1 MQYPHVK
8 EMPTDRARGVIALH
22 EENCTA
28 CMLCARECP
37 DWCIYIEG
45 HKYLAPPR
53 REGGKP
59 RQKNALDRF
68 DIDYALCMYC
78 GICVEVCPFEALFWT
93 PEYEYSEPRIAD
105 LAPRQRAP
113 QRVDGHRARLR
124 ALRGR
129 FRAEGVEGSPVIAEH
144 VAFGIIA
151 AVMVASALRV
161 VTTRDIVHAAL
172 YLVIV
177 LAGVAALFL
186 LVGAEFTGIT
196 QVLIYIGAVIVL
208 FLFGI
213 MLTRSD
219 FDQDE
224 ETDHKRKFP
233 AILTALLLAAVM
245 IGALVD
251 RFEDVELD
259 ATPQTTA
266 QVSDELFSQYI
277 VPFEAVSVLLL
288 AALIGAIV
296 IARREEGG

>member
-1 MQYPHVK
+1 M
-8 EMPTDRARGVIALH
+8 
-22 EENCTA
+22 
-28 CMLCARECP
+28 
-37 DWCIYIEG
+37 
-45 HKYLAPPR
+45 
-53 REGGKP
+53 
-59 RQKNALDRF
+59 
-68 DIDYALCMYC
+68 
-78 GICVEVCPFEALFWT
+78 
-93 PEYEYSEPRIAD
+93 
-105 LAPRQRAP
+105 
-113 QRVDGHRARLR
+113 
-124 ALRGR
+124 
-129 FRAEGVEGSPVIAEH
+129 IAEH

-196 QVLIYIGAVIVL
+196 QILIYIGAVIVL

-219 FDQDE
+219 FDQDT
-224 ETDHKRKFP
+224 ETDHKLKFP
-233 AILTALLLAAVM
+233 AILTALLLLAVM

-259 ATPQTTA
+259 ANPQTTA

>member
-1 MQYPHVK
+1 M
-8 EMPTDRARGVIALH
+8 
-22 EENCTA
+22 
-28 CMLCARECP
+28 
-37 DWCIYIEG
+37 
-45 HKYLAPPR
+45 
-53 REGGKP
+53 
-59 RQKNALDRF
+59 
-68 DIDYALCMYC
+68 
-78 GICVEVCPFEALFWT
+78 
-93 PEYEYSEPRIAD
+93 
-105 LAPRQRAP
+105 
-113 QRVDGHRARLR
+113 
-124 ALRGR
+124 
-129 FRAEGVEGSPVIAEH
+129 IAEH

-186 LVGAEFTGIT
+186 LLGAEFTGIT

-213 MLTRSD
+213 MLTRAG
-219 FDQDE
+219 FDQDN
-224 ETDHKRKFP
+224 ETDHKRKLKIP
-233 AILTALLLAAVM
+233 AALTALLLLAVM

-251 RFEDVELD
+251 RFEDVKLD
-259 ATPQTTA
+259 ANLPGGLTPQTTA

>member
-1 MQYPHVK
+1 M
-8 EMPTDRARGVIALH
+8 
-22 EENCTA
+22 
-28 CMLCARECP
+28 
-37 DWCIYIEG
+37 
-45 HKYLAPPR
+45 
-53 REGGKP
+53 
-59 RQKNALDRF
+59 
-68 DIDYALCMYC
+68 
-78 GICVEVCPFEALFWT
+78 
-93 PEYEYSEPRIAD
+93 
-105 LAPRQRAP
+105 
-113 QRVDGHRARLR
+113 
-124 ALRGR
+124 
-129 FRAEGVEGSPVIAEH
+129 IAEH

-233 AILTALLLAAVM
+233 AILTALLLLAVM

-251 RFEDVELD
+251 RFDDVKLD
-259 ATPQTTA
+259 ANPQTTA

>member
-1 MQYPHVK
+1 M
-8 EMPTDRARGVIALH
+8 
-22 EENCTA
+22 
-28 CMLCARECP
+28 
-37 DWCIYIEG
+37 
-45 HKYLAPPR
+45 
-53 REGGKP
+53 
-59 RQKNALDRF
+59 
-68 DIDYALCMYC
+68 
-78 GICVEVCPFEALFWT
+78 
-93 PEYEYSEPRIAD
+93 
-105 LAPRQRAP
+105 
-113 QRVDGHRARLR
+113 
-124 ALRGR
+124 
-129 FRAEGVEGSPVIAEH
+129 IAEH

>member
-1 MQYPHVK
+1 M
-8 EMPTDRARGVIALH
+8 
-22 EENCTA
+22 
-28 CMLCARECP
+28 
-37 DWCIYIEG
+37 
-45 HKYLAPPR
+45 
-53 REGGKP
+53 
-59 RQKNALDRF
+59 
-68 DIDYALCMYC
+68 
-78 GICVEVCPFEALFWT
+78 
-93 PEYEYSEPRIAD
+93 
-105 LAPRQRAP
+105 
-113 QRVDGHRARLR
+113 
-124 ALRGR
+124 
-129 FRAEGVEGSPVIAEH
+129 IAEH

-233 AILTALLLAAVM
+233 AILTALLLLAVM

-251 RFEDVELD
+251 RFEGVKLD
-259 ATPQTTA
+259 PTPQTTA

>member
-1 MQYPHVK
+1 M
-8 EMPTDRARGVIALH
+8 
-22 EENCTA
+22 
-28 CMLCARECP
+28 
-37 DWCIYIEG
+37 
-45 HKYLAPPR
+45 
-53 REGGKP
+53 
-59 RQKNALDRF
+59 
-68 DIDYALCMYC
+68 
-78 GICVEVCPFEALFWT
+78 
-93 PEYEYSEPRIAD
+93 
-105 LAPRQRAP
+105 
-113 QRVDGHRARLR
+113 
-124 ALRGR
+124 
-129 FRAEGVEGSPVIAEH
+129 IAEH

-233 AILTALLLAAVM
+233 AILTALLLLAVM

-251 RFEDVELD
+251 RFEDVKID
-259 ATPQTTA
+259 ASPQTTA

>member
-1 MQYPHVK
+1 M
-8 EMPTDRARGVIALH
+8 
-22 EENCTA
+22 
-28 CMLCARECP
+28 
-37 DWCIYIEG
+37 
-45 HKYLAPPR
+45 
-53 REGGKP
+53 
-59 RQKNALDRF
+59 
-68 DIDYALCMYC
+68 
-78 GICVEVCPFEALFWT
+78 
-93 PEYEYSEPRIAD
+93 
-105 LAPRQRAP
+105 
-113 QRVDGHRARLR
+113 
-124 ALRGR
+124 
-129 FRAEGVEGSPVIAEH
+129 IAEH

-219 FDQDE
+219 FDQDT

-233 AILTALLLAAVM
+233 AVLTALLLLAVM

-251 RFEDVELD
+251 RFEDVRLD

>member
-1 MQYPHVK
+1 M
-8 EMPTDRARGVIALH
+8 
-22 EENCTA
+22 
-28 CMLCARECP
+28 
-37 DWCIYIEG
+37 
-45 HKYLAPPR
+45 
-53 REGGKP
+53 
-59 RQKNALDRF
+59 
-68 DIDYALCMYC
+68 
-78 GICVEVCPFEALFWT
+78 
-93 PEYEYSEPRIAD
+93 
-105 LAPRQRAP
+105 
-113 QRVDGHRARLR
+113 
-124 ALRGR
+124 
-129 FRAEGVEGSPVIAEH
+129 IAEH

-177 LAGVAALFL
+177 LAGVASLFL

-196 QVLIYIGAVIVL
+196 QILIYIGAVIVL

-224 ETDHKRKFP
+224 ETDHKRRFP
-233 AILTALLLAAVM
+233 AILTALLLLAVM

-251 RFEDVELD
+251 RFEDVKLD
-259 ATPQTTA
+259 ANPQTTA

>member
-1 MQYPHVK
+1 M
-8 EMPTDRARGVIALH
+8 
-22 EENCTA
+22 
-28 CMLCARECP
+28 
-37 DWCIYIEG
+37 
-45 HKYLAPPR
+45 
-53 REGGKP
+53 
-59 RQKNALDRF
+59 
-68 DIDYALCMYC
+68 
-78 GICVEVCPFEALFWT
+78 
-93 PEYEYSEPRIAD
+93 
-105 LAPRQRAP
+105 
-113 QRVDGHRARLR
+113 
-124 ALRGR
+124 
-129 FRAEGVEGSPVIAEH
+129 IAEH

-219 FDQDE
+219 FDQDTE
-224 ETDHKRKFP
+224 PDHKRKFP

-259 ATPQTTA
+259 ASPQTTA

>member
-1 MQYPHVK
+1 M
-8 EMPTDRARGVIALH
+8 
-22 EENCTA
+22 
-28 CMLCARECP
+28 
-37 DWCIYIEG
+37 
-45 HKYLAPPR
+45 
-53 REGGKP
+53 
-59 RQKNALDRF
+59 
-68 DIDYALCMYC
+68 
-78 GICVEVCPFEALFWT
+78 
-93 PEYEYSEPRIAD
+93 
-105 LAPRQRAP
+105 
-113 QRVDGHRARLR
+113 
-124 ALRGR
+124 
-129 FRAEGVEGSPVIAEH
+129 IAEH

-213 MLTRSD
+213 MLTRTGFTQD
-219 FDQDE
+219 DE
-224 ETDHKRKFP
+224 EADHPRRFP
-233 AILTALLLAAVM
+233 AVLTALLLLAVM

-251 RFEDVELD
+251 RFQDVRLD
-259 ATPQTTA
+259 ANLPGGQTPQTTA

>member
-1 MQYPHVK
+1 M
-8 EMPTDRARGVIALH
+8 
-22 EENCTA
+22 
-28 CMLCARECP
+28 
-37 DWCIYIEG
+37 
-45 HKYLAPPR
+45 
-53 REGGKP
+53 
-59 RQKNALDRF
+59 
-68 DIDYALCMYC
+68 
-78 GICVEVCPFEALFWT
+78 
-93 PEYEYSEPRIAD
+93 
-105 LAPRQRAP
+105 
-113 QRVDGHRARLR
+113 
-124 ALRGR
+124 
-129 FRAEGVEGSPVIAEH
+129 IAEH

-213 MLTRSD
+213 MLTRTD
-219 FDQDE
+219 FDQDT
-224 ETDHKRKFP
+224 ETDHKRKLP
-233 AILTALLLAAVM
+233 AILTALLLLAVM

-251 RFEDVELD
+251 RFEDVKLD
-259 ATPQTTA
+259 ANLPGGQTPQTTA
-266 QVSDELFSQYI
+266 QVSDKLFSQYI

>member
-1 MQYPHVK
+1 M
-8 EMPTDRARGVIALH
+8 
-22 EENCTA
+22 
-28 CMLCARECP
+28 
-37 DWCIYIEG
+37 
-45 HKYLAPPR
+45 
-53 REGGKP
+53 
-59 RQKNALDRF
+59 
-68 DIDYALCMYC
+68 
-78 GICVEVCPFEALFWT
+78 
-93 PEYEYSEPRIAD
+93 
-105 LAPRQRAP
+105 
-113 QRVDGHRARLR
+113 
-124 ALRGR
+124 
-129 FRAEGVEGSPVIAEH
+129 IAEH

-224 ETDHKRKFP
+224 ETDYKRKFP
-233 AILTALLLAAVM
+233 AVLTALLLAAVM

-259 ATPQTTA
+259 AAPQTTA